1 MLVAPIRGPKGMLL
15 NMVTDAE
22 PSQPAP
28 TLEALMSL
36 MLSVQQEVS
45 LPSLEL
51 HAHSCSNPS

>member
-28 TLEALMSL
+28 TLEAP
-36 MLSVQQEVS
+36 LSAERE
-45 LPSLEL
+45 PER
-51 HAHSCSNPS
+51 ARACSVVCDAAASVEA